1 VTTGTTIRK
10 LVLLLAL
17 WQVATGAQVFAQAM
31 GPNAPSA
38 DDAKRN
44 AKPSILDQVGIDQ
57 KLGAQVP
64 LDLKFRDEFGK
75 EVALGS
81 FFQSK
86 RPVLLALVYYDCPM
100 LCNQV
105 LNGMASAL
113 SVLKFNAGN
122 EFDILAVSFDPRDTP
137 KSAAAKKEVYLKR
150 YRRIGADQGSH
161 FLTGQPAAIAALTK
175 TVGFRYAW
183 DDHTKQFAHSSALIL
198 LTPQGKVAQYYYGIE
213 YSPKDMRLGMIEAS
227 NEKIGT
233 LADQIILY
241 CFHYDPTTGKYGAV
255 IMAFIRLGGI
265 LTVLAVGMFVV
276 ISLRRENRDG
286 GDRHDPLNLGRATR

>member
-1 VTTGTTIRK
+1 MLAV
-10 LVLLLAL
+10 VLA
-17 WQVATGAQVFAQAM
+17 AADCTSAPIFGQAM
-31 GPNAPSA
+31 GPMPPSA
-38 DDAKRN
+38 SDSQRN
-44 AKPSILDQVGIDQ
+44 SKPSILDQVGIDQ
-57 KLGAQVP
+57 ELGAQLP

-81 FFQSK
+81 YFKSN

-113 SVLKFNAGN
+113 AVLKFNAGN
-122 EFDILAVSFDPRDTP
+122 EFDVLAVSFDPRDTP
-137 KSAAAKKEVYLKR
+137 KSAAAKKEAYLKR
-150 YRRIGADQGSH
+150 YRRPAAELGSH
-161 FLTGQPAAIAALTK
+161 FLTGQPAAIAGLTK
-175 TVGFRYAW
+175 SVGFRYVW

-227 NEKIGT
+227 NEKIGN
-233 LADQIILY
+233 LADQIVLY

-265 LTVLAVGMFVV
+265 LTVLAMGTFIV
-276 ISLRRENRDG
+276 ISVRREGRA
-286 GDRHDPLNLGRATR
+286 RSTQHDPLHTGRAN